1 MASRAADR
9 RGSFLERIGALL
21 APFPGRLEFAVRLA
35 LICALTTLV
44 VEIYQTPEPALIA
57 YVAFFVV
64 KPDRAASVVTSIVM
78 LLLISL
84 IVGLVLALTVQV
96 IEQPLWRVTAMT
108 LVSFCLTFA
117 ASASKLKPVAGTV
130 ALITAYALDLLG
142 SVPGGELAT
151 RGILY
156 VWLFVG
162 IPAGVSIVVNLILG
176 PAPRRLAERAL
187 ARQLRLAGA
196 VLRAPGTDT
205 RKAFEE
211 CLHEGPGE
219 IPEWLKLAGAEGTS
233 PPRDI
238 AALQQAA
245 RSTIVIL
252 SVVDFLTD
260 GPEPSLPDSIH
271 QRIAGTLDGMA
282 AILDQGGY
290 PVDIELESREDETG
304 LAPLE
309 AAALSELRT
318 ALSAFAEPSQPDLA
332 PQSDLASHPDLASQP
347 AAKPKGGFFLP
358 DAFTNP
364 AHVHYA
370 LKTTGA
376 AMFCYVVY
384 LLLDWPGIHTCLIT
398 CYIVSLGT
406 AAETVEKQALRF
418 LGCGIGAAVGLAA
431 IVLLM
436 PDVTS
441 IGGLM
446 GVVFLAAL
454 ASGWI
459 AAGGPR
465 ISYAGFQLA
474 FAFFLSV
481 IQGAGPAFDMTIARD
496 RTIGILFGDLVA
508 AIVFTQIWPVTI
520 AKHLNPAIAAL
531 LHQLAALVSA
541 KGTPQRWGL
550 AAEARTKLAAIEQD
564 LDLTHYEPSSIRPA
578 PAWLEERREITRTLS
593 SLQGPLLIGADQD
606 PGAFAGAARRLA
618 RLAESVG
625 GAAQPAGS
633 AVATDAAPGGTEPMS
648 CPAGPNAISASIEA
662 PLAKLEQLVANLSD
676 RAAQGMTDHAPA

>member
-1 MASRAADR
+1 M
-9 RGSFLERIGALL
+9 GALL
-21 APFPGRLEFAVRLA
+21 APFPGRLEFAARLA
-35 LICALTTLV
+35 LICAITTLV
-44 VEIYQTPEPALIA
+44 AEIYQTPEPALTI
-57 YVAFFVV
+57 YVAFFVMR
-64 KPDRAASVVTSIVM
+64 PDRASSVITSIVM
-78 LLLISL
+78 LALISF
-84 IVGLVLALTVQV
+84 IAGLVLALTVQV

-176 PAPRRLAERAL
+176 PTPRRLAERAL
-187 ARQLRLAGA
+187 AQRLHLAGA
-196 VLRAPGTDT
+196 VLRAPETGTRT
-205 RKAFEE
+205 AFEQ
-211 CLHEGPGE
+211 CLREGPGE
-219 IPEWLKLAGAEGTS
+219 IPAWLKLAGVERTS
-233 PPRDI
+233 PVQDI

-252 SVVDFLTD
+252 SVVDFLTSTP
-260 GPEPSLPDSIH
+260 GLLLPAALR
-271 QRIAGTLDGMA
+271 QRIAATLDAMG
-282 AILDQGGY
+282 AILGKGSY
-290 PVDIELESREDETG
+290 PVDIELEGGEVEAA
-304 LAPLE
+304 LAPL
-309 AAALSELRT
+309 AAVALSELRA
-318 ALSAFAEPSQPDLA
+318 ALSVFAAPPPPDPALQPT
-332 PQSDLASHPDLASQP
+332 
-347 AAKPKGGFFLP
+347 AKPKGGFFIP

-418 LGCGIGAAVGLAA
+418 LGCAIGAAAGLSA
-431 IVLLM
+431 IVFLM
-436 PDVTS
+436 PNVTS

-454 ASGWI
+454 VSGWV

-474 FAFFLSV
+474 FVFFLSV
-481 IQGAGPAFDMTIARD
+481 VQGSAPAFDMTIARD
-496 RTIGILFGDLVA
+496 RTIGILFGNLVVA
-508 AIVFTQIWPVTI
+508 VVFTQIWPVTVAGRI
-520 AKHLNPAIAAL
+520 NPALATL
-531 LHQLAALVSA
+531 LRQLAGLVSA
-541 KGTPQRWGL
+541 AAMPHRWGS
-550 AAEARTKLAAIEQD
+550 AVQARAQLSAIEQD
-564 LDLTHYEPSSIRPA
+564 LDLTHFEPFSIRPT
-578 PAWLEERREITRTLS
+578 PGWLNAQREIARILS
-593 SLQGPLLIGADQD
+593 SLQGLLLIGADQQPD
-606 PGAFAGAARRLA
+606 GLDGTANRLERLA
-618 RLAESVG
+618 DIFGDAVTP
-625 GAAQPAGS
+625 AAAATAVVAAPDRPTPLPCLTASS
-633 AVATDAAPGGTEPMS
+633 AVSVALVV
-648 CPAGPNAISASIEA
+648 
-662 PLAKLEQLVANLSD
+662 PLTRLEQVIAELPDYAE
-676 RAAQGMTDHAPA
+676 QGTTDYAPV

>member
-1 MASRAADR
+1 MAPAADDR
-9 RGSFLERIGALL
+9 RSVFRERIGALL

-35 LICALTTLV
+35 LICAIATLV
-44 VEIYQTPEPALIA
+44 AEMYQTPDPALTA
-57 YVAFFVV
+57 YVAFFVM

-78 LLLISL
+78 LLLITL

-96 IEQPLWRVTAMT
+96 IDQPLWRVTAMT

-196 VLRAPGTDT
+196 VLRAPETGT

-219 IPEWLKLAGAEGTS
+219 IPEWLKLAGAERTS

-252 SVVDFLTD
+252 SVVDFLID
-260 GPEPSLPDSIH
+260 GPAPSLPDSILR
-271 QRIAGTLDGMA
+271 RIAETLDGMA
-282 AILDQGGY
+282 AILNHGGY
-290 PVDIELESREDETG
+290 PVEIELESSEDETG
-304 LAPLE
+304 LPPPG
-309 AAALSELRT
+309 AAALSQLRA
-318 ALSAFAEPSQPDLA
+318 ALSAFAEPPQPDLA
-332 PQSDLASHPDLASQP
+332 PQP

-364 AHVHYA
+364 AHVHFA

-376 AMFCYVVY
+376 AMFCYIAY

-418 LGCGIGAAVGLAA
+418 LGCGIGAAVGIAA
-431 IVLLM
+431 IVFLM

-465 ISYAGFQLA
+465 ISYVGFQLA
-474 FAFFLSV
+474 FAFFLCV
-481 IQGAGPAFDMTIARD
+481 IQGAAPAFDMTTARD
-496 RTIGILFGDLVA
+496 RTIGILFGDLVV

-520 AKHLNPAIAAL
+520 AERINPAIAAL
-531 LHQLAALVSA
+531 LRQLAAQVSA
-541 KGTPQRWGL
+541 GSTPRRWRL
-550 AAEARTKLAAIEQD
+550 AAETRTQLASIEQD
-564 LDLTHYEPSSIRPA
+564 LDLTHYEPASIRAA
-578 PAWLEERREITRTLS
+578 PTWLDARREAVRTLS

-606 PGAFAGAARRLA
+606 PGAFTGVARRLE
-618 RLAESVG
+618 RLAESVD
-625 GAAQPAGS
+625 GAAQPAG
-633 AVATDAAPGGTEPMS
+633 AAATEAAPGRSEPMPR
-648 CPAGPNAISASIEA
+648 PAGPNAIPALVEA
-662 PLAKLEQLVANLSD
+662 PLAKLEQLLANHPD
-676 RAAQGMTDHAPA
+676 QAAQGMTDYAPA

>member
-1 MASRAADR
+1 MAPAADDR
-9 RGSFLERIGALL
+9 RGAFLEGIGGLL
-21 APFPGRLEFAVRLA
+21 APFPGRLEFAFRLA
-35 LICALTTLV
+35 LICTLTTLV
-44 VEIYQTPEPALIA
+44 VEFYQTPEPALAA
-57 YVAFFVV
+57 YVAFFLM
-64 KPDRAASVVTSIVM
+64 KPDRAESIVTSIVM

-84 IVGLVLALTVQV
+84 IIGLVLALTVQV

-162 IPAGVSIVVNLILG
+162 IPASVSIVVNLILG
-176 PAPRRLAERAL
+176 PAPRRLVERAL
-187 ARQLRLAGA
+187 AQRLHLAGA
-196 VLRAPGTDT
+196 VLRVPETGA

-211 CLHEGPGE
+211 CLHEGLGE
-219 IPEWLKLAGAEGTS
+219 IPVWLKLASAERTS
-233 PPRDI
+233 PGRDI
-238 AALQQAA
+238 AALEQAA

-252 SVVDFLTD
+252 SVVDFLTSD
-260 GPEPSLPDSIH
+260 AGISLPASIRR
-271 QRIAGTLDGMA
+271 RIAETLDGMA
-282 AILDQGGY
+282 AILGKGGY
-290 PVDIELESREDETG
+290 PVKIELESREDEAG
-304 LAPLE
+304 LAPL
-309 AAALSELRT
+309 ATTALAELR
-318 ALSAFAEPSQPDLA
+318 AGLSAFAEPPLPD
-332 PQSDLASHPDLASQP
+332 PSPQP

-364 AHVHYA
+364 AHVQYA

-418 LGCGIGAAVGLAA
+418 LGCGVGAAAGIAA

-436 PDVTS
+436 PNVTS

-446 GVVFLAAL
+446 GIVFLAAL
-454 ASGWI
+454 VSGWV

-465 ISYAGFQLA
+465 ISYVGFQLA

-481 IQGAGPAFDMTIARD
+481 IQGAAPAFDMTIARD
-496 RTIGILFGDLVA
+496 RTIGILFGNLVVA
-508 AIVFTQIWPVTI
+508 VVFTQIWPVTI
-520 AKHLNPAIAAL
+520 TKRIDPALAALLRQIAAL
-531 LHQLAALVSA
+531 VAAATRLR
-541 KGTPQRWGL
+541 RWGL
-550 AAEARTKLAAIEQD
+550 AADARAKLVALEQD
-564 LDLTHYEPSSIRPA
+564 LDLTHYEPSSLRPGQ
-578 PAWLEERREITRTLS
+578 AWLGERREVVRILS
-593 SLQGPLLIGADQD
+593 SLQGPLLIGADQESVS
-606 PGAFAGAARRLA
+606 FAGAARRLE
-618 RLAESVG
+618 RLAERLG
-625 GAAQPAGS
+625 DAAEPGS
-633 AVATDAAPGGTEPMS
+633 AATATEAAPNGAEPMS
-648 CPAGPNAISASIEA
+648 NITRPSAISAA
-662 PLAKLEQLVANLSD
+662 VDATLAELEQVIANLSEH
-676 RAAQGMTDHAPA
+676 AEQGTTDYAPA